1 MIPWHPAM
9 GLLALSWSNK
19 NTQEEV
25 KVLFLIEVSLLTPL
39 ECRQLTGPAQQFSLH
54 LFVCYLAS
62 KLNARHEQN

>member
-39 ECRQLTGPAQQFSLH
+39 ECRQLTGPAQ
-54 LFVCYLAS
+54 
-62 KLNARHEQN
+62 

>member
-39 ECRQLTGPAQQFSLH
+39 GCRQLTGPAQ
-54 LFVCYLAS
+54 
-62 KLNARHEQN
+62 